1 MRTRLFSSV
10 FLVAA
15 TLVASS
21 QGAVAQSGKSA
32 KLASTRLAMTSTTEA
47 TTTATTTTATTTK
60 AAAPRIACSKL
71 NGTVLGLDGKP
82 LVGATVSLKGT
93 PHLYITNSEGR
104 YLVEVPVYQGQVLK
118 VEAAGYVTSE
128 VSLSDCDVPVVGLA
142 LAEGTRIKR
151 KGKRAG
157 QITRFGTADMQ

>member
-47 TTTATTTTATTTK
+47 TTTATTTK

-104 YLVEVPVYQGQVLK
+104 SLVEVPVYQGQVLK

>member
-32 KLASTRLAMTSTTEA
+32 KSASTRLAMTSTTEA
-47 TTTATTTTATTTK
+47 TTTTTTTGAT
-60 AAAPRIACSKL
+60 APRVACSKL

-157 QITRFGTADMQ
+157 QITRFGTAGMQ

>member
-47 TTTATTTTATTTK
+47 TTTTTTTK

>member
-47 TTTATTTTATTTK
+47 TTTATTTK

-104 YLVEVPVYQGQVLK
+104 YLVEIPVYQGQVLK